1 MCEKFLDR
9 FSDGARDVRT
19 SRMGDAYTVTRLVFR
34 TYHQHREDEDA
45 WTRRALDL
53 IDRLCLEGIDDVRKE
68 LDVFER

>member
-1 MCEKFLDR
+1 
-9 FSDGARDVRT
+9 
-19 SRMGDAYTVTRLVFR
+19 MGDAYTVTRLVFR